1 MRWVCFVCGAVPEI
15 NPLLGQI
22 AKVGVGFGLATTGSP
37 SAPCPGNRRPSTRDA
52 STTTFILFSHRPI
65 FRRYII
71 SADGKTATKGPI
83 AEKKPLWYQQGCLF
97 EEVIDEGQKSWTFTI
112 RQAKYD
118 DAHLFLGVADATG
131 DGMAWAFSP
140 TTGSLYFHAD
150 LHKWGKETKTRIMPG
165 DALFGRKDGPPGHKS
180 AQYVGEPTGAEDPN
194 EPTRIPAMIDATVK
208 CIVDMDKQ
216 ALSFQINDGEI
227 VELSQRDCEL
237 PEEVQPW
244 ILLGHP
250 GDEVEISDVVDV
262 C

>member
-1 MRWVCFVCGAVPEI
+1 MWCGAGDHPSFGSDRKSWRR
-15 NPLLGQI
+15 LLGLLPTG
-22 AKVGVGFGLATTGSP
+22 ARPRHVLATGVRVRATP
-37 SAPCPGNRRPSTRDA
+37 
-52 STTTFILFSHRPI
+52 TTTFILFSHRPI

-165 DALFGRKDGPPGHKS
+165 DALFGRKDGPPGHSS
-180 AQYVGEPTGAEDPN
+180 AQFVGEAAEDAAVLAEFEQLHSASVRYDRRGVESAHSLKERFN
-194 EPTRIPAMIDATVK
+194 QLVAA
-208 CIVDMDKQ
+208 C
-216 ALSFQINDGEI
+216 DGN
-227 VELSQRDCEL
+227 R
-237 PEEVQPW
+237 
-244 ILLGHP
+244 
-250 GDEVEISDVVDV
+250 
-262 C
+262 

>member
-1 MRWVCFVCGAVPEI
+1 MIE
-15 NPLLGQI
+15 
-22 AKVGVGFGLATTGSP
+22 
-37 SAPCPGNRRPSTRDA
+37 
-52 STTTFILFSHRPI
+52 
-65 FRRYII
+65 
-71 SADGKTATKGPI
+71 
-83 AEKKPLWYQQGCLF
+83 
-97 EEVIDEGQKSWTFTI
+97 EGQKSWTFTI
-112 RQAKYD
+112 TQAKYD
-118 DAHLFLGVADATG
+118 DAHMFLGVADATG

-140 TTGSLYFHAD
+140 TTGSLYFHSD

-165 DALFGRKDGPPGHKS
+165 DALFGRKDGPSGHLS
-180 AQYVGEPTGAEDPN
+180 AQHAGEEPVDAAA
-194 EPTRIPAMIDATVK
+194 PTRIPLMIDATVK

-250 GDEVEISDVVDV
+250 GDSITISEVEDV

>member
-1 MRWVCFVCGAVPEI
+1 MSWQPASEY
-15 NPLLGQI
+15 
-22 AKVGVGFGLATTGSP
+22 A
-37 SAPCPGNRRPSTRDA
+37 RRIHHHH
-52 STTTFILFSHRPI
+52 FILFSHRPI